1 MPVNR
6 NALIRYTTIDKCLRN
21 RYRTWT
27 LEDLI
32 DACSDALY
40 EFEGIA
46 KGVSR
51 RTVQLDIQNMRSE
64 KLGYNAPIIVTDK
77 KYYSY
82 EDPEYSI
89 TNLPLSD
96 QDLNK
101 LNDAVEILKQF
112 SGFNH
117 FKEMTGL
124 IQKLDNKIQTEK
136 NKDRTIIH
144 IDKNEH
150 LKGLEHL
157 NGLYQATLQQSVI
170 KIEYQSF
177 KAQRA
182 NRLYLSPYLLK
193 EFNNRWFIIGKKS
206 KGDEI
211 ITLALDRIH
220 GFELMKNMEF
230 RKDENFNPD
239 KYYNNVI
246 GVTKNVGIMPRRI
259 KLFITIKHAPYV
271 KTKPIH
277 ASQQILK
284 ENENGMLIQIEV
296 IPNFELER
304 VLLGFGEGLTVLSPP
319 SLQRRL
325 KQTIKQ
331 MTENYQNSLNKDIQT
346 DI

>member
-21 RYRTWT
+21 RYRQWT

-40 EFEGIA
+40 EFEGID

-51 RTVQLDIQNMRSE
+51 RTIQLDIQNMRSE

-82 EDPEYSI
+82 EDPDYSI
-89 TNLPLSD
+89 TQLPLSK

-112 SGFNH
+112 SAFNH
-117 FKEMTGL
+117 FKEMSGL

-136 NKDRTIIH
+136 NRERTIIH

-157 NGLYQATLQQSVI
+157 NGLYQATLQQIVVE
-170 KIEYQSF
+170 IEYQSF
-177 KAQRA
+177 KAKSA
-182 NRLYLSPYLLK
+182 NRLYMSPYLLK
-193 EFNNRWFIIGKKS
+193 EFNNRWFVIGRKS
-206 KGDEI
+206 KGDKI

-220 GFELMKNMEF
+220 EFVFMKDMPF
-230 RKDENFNPD
+230 KKDDNFDPD
-239 KYYNNVI
+239 AYYETVI
-246 GVTKNVGIMPRRI
+246 GVTKNEGSTPRKI
-259 KLFITIKHAPYV
+259 ELFLTSHHTPYV
-271 KTKPIH
+271 KTKPLH
-277 ASQQILK
+277 ASQKLIE
-284 ENENGMLIQIEV
+284 ENDNGMIIQIEV

-319 SLQRRL
+319 SLRR
-325 KQTIKQ
+325 KMKNTIKQ
-331 MTENYQNSLNKDIQT
+331 MTQNYISTNHLFNP
-346 DI
+346 